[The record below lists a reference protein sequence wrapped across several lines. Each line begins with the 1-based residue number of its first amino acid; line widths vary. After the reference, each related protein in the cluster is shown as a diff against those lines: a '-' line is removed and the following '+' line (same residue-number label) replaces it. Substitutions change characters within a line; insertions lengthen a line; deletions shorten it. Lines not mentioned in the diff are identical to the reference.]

1 MASEAKKK
9 SPLQLLVD
17 VKASEVAPMVVSALW
32 IFLAITAYYI
42 IKPIRGETLQKLILV
57 DNKPKAL
64 VLTTIFIG
72 FFAYFYGKVVS
83 RIERKRLI
91 VTTYLIFIGCIG
103 AFAGVMPH
111 ANWVTGYI
119 FFVWVSTFSVMVV
132 SQFWALQADVWT
144 KEEGT
149 RLFGFIGL
157 GTVSGGIAGTF
168 VTAMAKGV
176 ATWKLLLASAGI
188 LVVCLGLSLYI
199 LAFAT
204 KKPHDPPKPD
214 LPPSDGEPK
223 DVKPPD
229 GSSGVAKPPDTP
241 KASNAIAMVLSSPY
255 LRLIAAMT
263 LILNLVNSNNEWIL
277 DKLFSKMGDG
287 DARTFYADFYLWQN
301 IFAAAIQFLLTGPIQ
316 RHFGARV
323 ALLFLPL
330 VGMLGGSAFLLIPT
344 LAVIRLQKIAENATD
359 YSIQS
364 NTREFLYLPTSKIEK
379 YAAKNVNDTFVV
391 RTGDLLAAGSIEIA
405 KLLLASVGDNG
416 LRILVG
422 ANLVLGAA
430 WIVIVLRI
438 GVLNK
443 RMMSAH
449 HG

>member
-1 MASEAKKK
+1 M
-9 SPLQLLVD
+9 QQLVD
-17 VKASEVAPMVVSALW
+17 VKTGEIAPMVVSALW

-42 IKPIRGETLQKLILV
+42 IKPIRGQVLQNLIMV

-64 VLTTIFIG
+64 VLTTGFIG
-72 FFAYFYGKVVS
+72 FFAFFYGKVVS
-83 RIERKRLI
+83 RLERSRLI
-91 VTTYLIFIGCIG
+91 VSTYLIFIACVS
-103 AFAGVMPH
+103 AFAGVMPS
-111 ANWVTGYI
+111 AGWITGYV

-132 SQFWALQADVWT
+132 SQFWALQADLWT
-144 KEEGT
+144 KEEGA

-157 GTVSGGIAGTF
+157 GTVSGGIAGTS
-168 VTAMAKGV
+168 VTAVAKNV

-188 LVVCLGLSLYI
+188 LAVCLGLSLFI
-199 LAFAT
+199 LAYAA
-204 KKPHDPPKPD
+204 KKPHE
-214 LPPSDGEPK
+214 LPPPELPKSEGEPK

-229 GSSGVAKPPDTP
+229 GSSGVSKPPDTP
-241 KASNAIAMVLSSPY
+241 KSSNAIAMVLSSPY

-263 LILNLVNSNNEWIL
+263 LILNLVNSNNEWVL

-287 DARTFYADFYLWQN
+287 DARTFYASFYLWQN
-301 IFAAAIQFLLTGPIQ
+301 VLAASIQFLLTGPIQ
-316 RHFGARV
+316 RRFGARV

-330 VGMLGGSAFLLIPT
+330 VGMLGGSAFMLIPT

-364 NTREFLYLPTSKIEK
+364 NTREFLYLPTTRIEK

-391 RTGDLLAAGSIEIA
+391 RSGDLLAAGSIEIA

-422 ANLVLGAA
+422 ANLVLGAV
-430 WIVIVLRI
+430 WIAIVLRI

-443 RMMSAH
+443 RLMSAQ